1 MEDIEEFLDSLK
13 MHRGASPHTIEA
25 YRRDLSGARSFF
37 SAHGILAW
45 QSLEQKSIDDYRTTL
60 GPPIAASTAQRRM
73 SAFRSFLKYLKR
85 NGRGPSIDLPDT
97 GGFRKKKSL
106 PKSLSYESLEK
117 LMSVPDVTTPQG
129 LRDRAVME
137 LIYGAG
143 LRISEV
149 ASLRLSELDLENGAI
164 RVVGKR
170 EKVRW
175 VPLPPQTAEWLARYL
190 AIARPALQRRSDD
203 RVFLSDRGLPLRRT
217 TVGLKLAHYA
227 KLAELPKGISPHK
240 LRHTYAVHLLRGGA
254 DLRAVQELLGHESIA
269 TTQVYTQ
276 LDTDEV
282 RRRYAAA
289 HPRK

>member
-1 MEDIEEFLDSLK
+1 MDEVEEFLDALK
-13 MHRGASPHTIEA
+13 VQRGASNHTLEA
-25 YRRDLSGARSFF
+25 YRRDLEGACRFF
-37 SAHGILAW
+37 SSIGMPSW
-45 QSLEQKSIDDYRTTL
+45 QSLSQSQVDDYRTTL
-60 GPPIAASTAQRRM
+60 GPPLAPATAQRRM
-73 SAFRSFLKYLKR
+73 SALRTFLKFLKR
-85 NGRGPSIDLPDT
+85 SGRGPAIDLPDT
-97 GGFRKKKSL
+97 GGFRKSKAL
-106 PKSLSYESLEK
+106 PKSLTYESLDK
-117 LMSVPDVTTPQG
+117 LMSAPDVTTPQG

-149 ASLRLSELDLENGAI
+149 SAMRLAELDLQNGAV
-164 RVVGKR
+164 RVIGKR
-170 EKVRW
+170 DKVRW
-175 VPLPPQTAEWLARYL
+175 VPLPQKTAEWLARYL
-190 AIARPALQRRSDD
+190 AIARPALQKRADD
-203 RVFLSDRGLPLRRT
+203 RVFISDRGLPLRRT

-227 KLAELPKGISPHK
+227 RIADLPKGISPHK

-276 LDTDEV
+276 LDTEEV